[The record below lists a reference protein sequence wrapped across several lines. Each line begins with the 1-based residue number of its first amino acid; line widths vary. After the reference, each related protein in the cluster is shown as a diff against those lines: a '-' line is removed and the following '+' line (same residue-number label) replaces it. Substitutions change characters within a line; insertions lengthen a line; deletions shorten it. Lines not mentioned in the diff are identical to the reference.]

1 MYAYELHIGEH
12 ILNFTQQGDKFDL
25 RIDNES
31 FSYVYN
37 RIRQQGHF
45 VYEDEDQ
52 KNDPESS
59 KNSQQIQKNINFWDE
74 QNKSSNQNNLVKD
87 TYN

>member
-1 MYAYELHIGEH
+1 MYSYELHIGQH

-37 RIRQQGHF
+37 RIKQLGHF
-45 VYEDEDQ
+45 VYEDEDLQ
-52 KNDPESS
+52 
-59 KNSQQIQKNINFWDE
+59 NS
-74 QNKSSNQNNLVKD
+74 
-87 TYN
+87 